1 MEFNE
6 LNFLYEKDVNLD
18 LNAKEALNDENY
30 STTL

>member
-6 LNFLYEKDVNLD
+6 LNFLYEKDVNQD
-18 LNAKEALNDENY
+18 LNAKEALNDGNY